1 MLCSRVAVPK
11 PKEPDDTFP
20 DIACEPNID
29 REPTLLASLFV
40 AAGLRGSVP

>member
-11 PKEPDDTFP
+11 PKEAEDILP
-20 DIACEPNID
+20 DIACELNID

-40 AAGLRGSVP
+40 APGLRGSAP